1 MWHYGETRGFHS
13 YVVRFTKHDLTIIVL
28 CNRTDIS
35 PEALAL
41 QVADPL
47 LVSPK

>member
-1 MWHYGETRGFHS
+1 MGFHS
-13 YVVRFTKHDLTIIVL
+13 YIARFPDIDLSIIVL

-35 PEALAL
+35 PESLAL
-41 QVADPL
+41 QVADLL

>member
-1 MWHYGETRGFHS
+1 
-13 YVVRFTKHDLTIIVL
+13 VL

-35 PEALAL
+35 PESLAL
-41 QVADPL
+41 QVADLL